1 MWGELPDDAAK
12 VKNPLGSDD
21 LTLAEAL
28 EIKEEVPMW
37 KEAIRV
43 ELTSLIQ
50 KRNVFKIVTM
60 NEIPTEH
67 RSKIYNLMILL
78 KRKRN
83 QFREIS
89 KYKCRLVVQVSER
102 FRKIF
107 KVQVSAS
114 STVVQPVKKW
124 G

>member
-1 MWGELPDDAAK
+1 MEQLIREDQEKMSSNEVFQDTGSYNKAYSFTALLAHDEYPETAAAYAAK

-60 NEIPTEH
+60 MKYLLSTDQ
-67 RSKIYNLMILL
+67 RSTT
-78 KRKRN
+78 
-83 QFREIS
+83 S
-89 KYKCRLVVQVSER
+89 
-102 FRKIF
+102 
-107 KVQVSAS
+107 
-114 STVVQPVKKW
+114 
-124 G
+124 